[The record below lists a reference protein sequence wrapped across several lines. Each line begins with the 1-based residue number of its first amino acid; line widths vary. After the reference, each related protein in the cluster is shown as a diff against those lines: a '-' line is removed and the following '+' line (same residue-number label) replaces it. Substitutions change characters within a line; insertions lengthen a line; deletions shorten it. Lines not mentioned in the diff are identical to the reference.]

1 MNSTAPSGLTG
12 RIDEPPGRLLHD
24 EVLAPQFR
32 FEVEHLLPSYVA
44 VEKVLALEYQRMG
57 LLTADQARAVAT
69 GLASAGPE
77 ALTADPVANL
87 SDLAFALERHVEAT
101 LTEPLPRWH
110 VDRSR
115 NDLQAAAQLMYGRQ
129 QVVEVA
135 QGLLRLGVSLHRRA
149 GEHLSTPMP
158 GYTHFQA
165 AQVITPGFHF
175 AAFSGHVL
183 HTLRRLLATYDA
195 IDACP
200 LGAGAMA
207 GQDLPWDRARMA
219 RLLGF
224 RVAQPHALTAVASRR
239 WVLEVTAELSL
250 FGAETS
256 RFVTDLLAWGG
267 SDLGFLDLPDE
278 LSGIS
283 SAMPQ
288 KKNFPILER
297 IRGRSAHL
305 GAFHTDALLG
315 QRNTPYSNLVEVSK
329 EAGTH
334 LHAAIGAA
342 RSLLRLLTAVVDN
355 LRFRT
360 DRMLAACEREYLG
373 GFALANLLTLREGV
387 PWRRAQVLAGRY
399 VVAAAATGRAPKDT
413 DPELLAATTAAEG
426 YRLVEPATLLREAFD
441 VHAGLTARQTSGSAR
456 PSAVAD
462 LLAAQTL
469 EYDEL
474 RAHWTR
480 RAGADRVAAE
490 ETDRLLGLVPADA
503 GLGLG

>member
-1 MNSTAPSGLTG
+1 MNISAPSGLTG

-32 FEVEHLLPSYVA
+32 FEVEHLLGSYVA

-57 LLTADQARAVAT
+57 LLTADQAAAVAA
-69 GLASAGPE
+69 GLDSAGPT
-77 ALTADPVANL
+77 ALSADPVANL

-101 LTEPLPRWH
+101 LSEPLPLWH

-115 NDLQAAAQLMYGRQ
+115 NDLQATAQLLFGRQ
-129 QVVEVA
+129 QVVGVA
-135 QGLLRLGVSLHRRA
+135 QALLGLGAALHRRA
-149 GEHLSTPMP
+149 GAYTTTPMP

-165 AQVITPGFHF
+165 AQVITPGFHL

-183 HTLRRLLATYDA
+183 HTLRRLLSTYDA

-207 GQDLPWDRARMA
+207 GQDLPWDRDRMA

-224 RVAQPHALTAVASRR
+224 RAAQPHALTAVASRR

-256 RFVTDLLAWGG
+256 RFVTDLITWGG

-315 QRNTPYSNLVEVSK
+315 QRNTPYANLVEVSK
-329 EAGTH
+329 EAGAH
-334 LHAAIGAA
+334 LHAAIGAT
-342 RSLLRLLTAVVDN
+342 RSLLRLLTAVVDG
-355 LRFRT
+355 LRLRPE
-360 DRMLAACEREYLG
+360 RMLAACEREFLG

-399 VVAAAATGRAPKDT
+399 VVAAAAAGRAPRDT

-426 YRLVEPATLLREAFD
+426 YRLVDPATLLREAFD
-441 VHAGLTARQTSGSAR
+441 VHAGLAARRTTGSTQ
-456 PSAVAD
+456 PSAVVD
-462 LLAAQTL
+462 LLSTQAHD
-469 EYDEL
+469 YDEL
-474 RAHWTR
+474 RAQWER
-480 RAGADRVAAE
+480 RAAVDRAAVE
-490 ETDRLLGLVPADA
+490 ETDRLLGLVPAVA
-503 GLGLG
+503 AHGIG